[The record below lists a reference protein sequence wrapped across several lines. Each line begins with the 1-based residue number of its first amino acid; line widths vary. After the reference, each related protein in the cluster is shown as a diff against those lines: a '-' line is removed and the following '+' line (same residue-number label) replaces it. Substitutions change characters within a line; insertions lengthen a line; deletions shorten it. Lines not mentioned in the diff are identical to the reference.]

1 VLGPLDKWSNAGC
14 DFLDRHGYYGGPHQG
29 ERASYALSPGD
40 RYDDA
45 SALLFQT
52 DKGSGRPVDLPLFDV
67 AYGGKPSSVSELNWV
82 MPNRF
87 RAELPVL
94 AAAYGALQGTDA
106 LMFFATNDVEPP
118 QVIGK
123 FAEAGGVA
131 SARGAICRGLLE
143 RIERTGKRAL
153 RLSGDGSFVRGAE
166 AGIIQNIL
174 KLWHEQIA
182 DLLLLAKKLLVQR
195 IDVGKLLVGQLP
207 CLILCTA
214 SHENLRGCK
223 S

>member
-1 VLGPLDKWSNAGC
+1 NGRAMHLQERG
-14 DFLDRHGYYGGPHQG
+14 R
-29 ERASYALSPGD
+29 ERAE
-40 RYDDA
+40 
-45 SALLFQT
+45 SAAERRAERGEKSAVAARSVGAGVQQFRWNAEATREQIGINAEEAGESLQGSHLPL
-52 DKGSGRPVDLPLFDV
+52 KGSVGEVEL
-67 AYGGKPSSVSELNWV
+67 VSLG
-82 MPNRF
+82 
-87 RAELPVL
+87 L
-94 AAAYGALQGTDA
+94 ASFGNSLLAR
-106 LMFFATNDVEPP
+106 

-131 SARGAICRGLLE
+131 GARGAICCSLLE
-143 RIERTGKRAL
+143 RIERAGERSL

-182 DLLLLAKKLLVQR
+182 DLLLLAKELLVQR

-214 SHENLRGCK
+214 SHETPR
-223 S
+223 